1 MSNTLVQTRPITL
14 LTTSPE
20 IPEIAVSLFGLTL
33 FSLFGLT
40 LSVVILSFSSAE
52 TISMMF
58 SSIG

>member
-14 LTTSPE
+14 LTIS
-20 IPEIAVSLFGLTL
+20 PEIAVVGL

-40 LSVVILSFSSAE
+40 LSVVILSFLSAE